1 MTMNAKLMTP
11 LKSRLLAPMLCA
23 ALVTGL
29 AQTGRAAVNLVTDGT
44 FTNNY
49 NAAQSALL
57 GSAPLGGYDSLV
69 NWTTASGAYNLLFLK
84 GTADVTGAYSPPFN
98 NWVALYGPGNGF
110 ANGLPAT
117 DPAGGNF
124 VALDSTY
131 DPGTLSQTIN
141 GLISGD
147 TYALT
152 FYWAG
157 AQQYGK
163 VGATGD
169 ELAVSLGGVTQNTVS
184 NSVPE
189 GGFTGWQSVTFN
201 YTATNSSELLS
212 FLASGAPSGA
222 APPFALV
229 GGITLSLTTSN
240 PPPSVPDTTST
251 AALFGF
257 SVIVVGTAARRF
269 RPLRRN

>member
-1 MTMNAKLMTP
+1 
-11 LKSRLLAPMLCA
+11 MLCA

-44 FTNNY
+44 FTNDY
-49 NAAQSALL
+49 NASQSALL
-57 GSAPLGGYDSLV
+57 GSSPTGGYDSLV

-98 NWVALYGPGNGF
+98 NYVELYGPNNGY

-141 GLISGD
+141 GLIKGD

-152 FYWAG
+152 FYWAA

-163 VGATGD
+163 LGATGD
-169 ELAVSLGGVTQNTVS
+169 QLAVSLGGATQYTAS
-184 NSVPE
+184 NSVPQA
-189 GGFTGWQSVTFN
+189 GFVPWASVTMDF
-201 YTATNSSELLS
+201 TATNSSELLA
-212 FLASGAPSGA
+212 FLAGGAPSGA

-229 GGITLSLTTSN
+229 GGITLELTTPG
-240 PPPSVPDTTST
+240 PPGVPDTTST

-257 SVIVVGTAARRF
+257 SVIVVGAAARRF